1 MLHKESIDTVFG
13 SNNKVKIST
22 SEKISF
28 PSKGDKKRD
37 DLNNIIKDASK
48 WDEVS
53 DLDIYAL
60 MLKMKDKDLP
70 HDLIEQ
76 IRTFL
81 SVEKTERIYL
91 SKIKKQGRMKLRC
104 P

>member
-1 MLHKESIDTVFG
+1 LFG

-28 PSKGDKKRD
+28 PSKSDKKRN

-53 DLDIYAL
+53 DLDIHVL
-60 MLKMKDKDLP
+60 LRKMKDKDLP

-76 IRTFL
+76 TRTFQN
-81 SVEKTERIYL
+81 VEKTERVYL
-91 SKIKKQGRMKLRC
+91 SKIKGREE
-104 P
+104 